1 MLQHAYTHT
10 HTHIHT
16 PYLQGSGEFFLFQ
29 VFIEIA
35 VQTLTDWT
43 IIADPWPNRTGTS
56 EATHN
61 KEYRLHKIVSER
73 SLNK

>member
-16 PYLQGSGEFFLFQ
+16 PYLQGSG
-29 VFIEIA
+29 EIA